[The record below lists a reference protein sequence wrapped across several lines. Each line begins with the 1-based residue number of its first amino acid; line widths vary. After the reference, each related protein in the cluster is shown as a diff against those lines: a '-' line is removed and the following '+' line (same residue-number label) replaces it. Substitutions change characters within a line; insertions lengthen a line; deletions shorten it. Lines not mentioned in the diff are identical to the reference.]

1 MAKSKNK
8 NNYLVQGT
16 ILAISSIV
24 SRFIGMLYRVPLTN
38 IIGDTG
44 MGYYS
49 SAYELYN
56 LALILSSYS
65 IPVAVSKLVSGMES
79 KKQYRNAHRVFLTA
93 LKIAAAV
100 GAIASA
106 AVYFLADAWAKLV
119 RNMPVAIP
127 LRVLAPTIF
136 VFAVMGVFRG
146 YFQGKR
152 TMVPTAL
159 SQLIEQVVHAVVSIV
174 AAYRLMLLHNASAD
188 MEAYGAAGGTLGAL
202 IGAVV
207 AFLVLL
213 GVYGMNHGFIRKRVK
228 RDHSGADSSPAVITR
243 LFVMTVVPI
252 ILSQTVYQLSGTI
265 DNALFG
271 QLMILQGKSEE
282 TTSLL
287 WGLYANKYRML
298 TNLPVAIATAL
309 GTSIVPA
316 LANTWAIG
324 DDDGVR
330 RKIASS
336 VRFNMLIA
344 IPSAVGL
351 GVLAEPVIRLLFSGT
366 EIEQSAGLLTAGSV
380 AVVFF
385 AYSTLTNGIL
395 QGIDKMKLP
404 VYHAAVSLVLH
415 VACLALMLGVFR
427 LDAYGLVIGNVLYA
441 LCVCALNWRAIAR
454 HAEYRQ
460 EIRSTFLMPT
470 LCAAVMGAVA
480 YLAYHGL
487 YLLTERNMISVL
499 AAIAAA
505 VVCYGL
511 LLVVTRTVSEEELLG
526 FPKGGSLVRLL
537 KRARL
542 LP

>member
-1 MAKSKNK
+1 MAKSTNN

-16 ILAISSIV
+16 ILAFSSIV

-79 KKQYRNAHRVFLTA
+79 QKQYRNAHRVFLTA

-100 GAIASA
+100 GLLAAA
-106 AVYFLADAWAKLV
+106 AVYLLADAWAKLV
-119 RNMPVAIP
+119 HNLPVAIP

-159 SQLIEQVVHAVVSIV
+159 SQLVEQIVHAVVSV
-174 AAYRLMLLHNASAD
+174 AAAYQLMQLHNASVD

-202 IGAVV
+202 VGAVV
-207 AFLVLL
+207 AFLMLL
-213 GVYGMNHGFIRKRVK
+213 GIYGMNYSFIQKKVRKDRTGV
-228 RDHSGADSSPAVITR
+228 SDSTAEISR

-265 DNALFG
+265 DNAVFG
-271 QLMILQGKSEE
+271 QIMVFQGKSEE
-282 TTSLL
+282 ETSLL
-287 WGLYANKYRML
+287 WGIYANKYRML

-316 LANTWAIG
+316 LANTWAVG
-324 DDDGVR
+324 DDDEVR
-330 RKIASS
+330 EKIASS
-336 VRFNMLIA
+336 VRFNMLLA

-351 GVLAEPVIRLLFSGT
+351 GVLAEPVISLLFRST
-366 EIEQSAGLLTAGSV
+366 EIELSARLLVVGSV

-395 QGIDKMKLP
+395 QGINKMKLP
-404 VYHAAVSLVLH
+404 VYHAAISLVLH
-415 VACLALMLGVFR
+415 VACLALMLMVFR
-427 LDAYGLVIGNVLYA
+427 LDAYGLVLGNVLYA
-441 LCVCALNWRAIAR
+441 FCVCVLNWRAIAKY
-454 HAEYRQ
+454 ADYRQ
-460 EIRSTFLMPT
+460 EFRNTFLMPA

-480 YLAYHGL
+480 YLVYHGL
-487 YLLTERNMISVL
+487 YQATRHNTISVIL
-499 AAIAAA
+499 AMSVA
-505 VVCYGL
+505 VLCYAL

-526 FPKGGSLVRLL
+526 FPKGTALVRLL
-537 KRARL
+537 RRTRL
-542 LP
+542 LH